1 MELAEIVR
9 AHGAAFR
16 AAHGLCSV
24 QHRALRAIERCRT
37 AALGG
42 ELRQCDACGE
52 RRYVYHSCRNRHCP
66 KCQTRAKERWLAE
79 RRAELL
85 PVPYFHVVFTL
96 PHELNALAQ
105 GNPRA
110 LYAMLFAAAA
120 QTLIEFGRNPRW
132 LGGEIAA
139 TLVLHT
145 WGQTL
150 GQHLHV
156 HGLVAAGALL
166 GEDAWIQARRGFLFP
181 VEALSM
187 VFRGKFLAALSAAL
201 ACGRL
206 TLSGSAMALREPRAQ
221 RTLLADLRKKPW
233 VVYAKRPFAGP
244 EQVLEYL
251 GRYTHRVA
259 ISNERLV
266 SVDANTVRFR
276 YKDYAHG
283 KRHRTM
289 ALDAQEFLRRFA
301 LHVLPR
307 GFNRIRHYGLIANR
321 NKRALLAAARAALQ
335 VPVPA
340 PAPELAD
347 TVTAFGSASRAS
359 TSRAARTAVAARFA
373 WWPHSPRTPIRRHDP
388 RYPRTCCSDRHR
400 AAQARSAAPLALR
413 PRVDPRGPL
422 CHSVRIAIRPSVR
435 STPHSCTSPCAPCR
449 TRNPIQSPSTAA
461 RALNSAVQFN

>member
-1 MELAEIVR
+1 MAAREACARTGKVELADIVR

-16 AAHGLCSV
+16 AAHRLCGV
-24 QHRALRAIERCRT
+24 QHRALCAIERCRT

-42 ELRQCDACGE
+42 ELRACDACGTQ
-52 RRYVYHSCRNRHCP
+52 RYVYHSCRNRHCP
-66 KCQTRAKERWLAE
+66 KCQGLAKERWLAA

-85 PVPYFHVVFTL
+85 PVPYYHLVFTL

-110 LYAMLFAAAA
+110 LYTMLFAAASE
-120 QTLIEFGRNPRW
+120 TLVAFGRNPRW

-150 GQHLHV
+150 TQHLHV
-156 HGLVAAGALL
+156 HALVGGGALSSE
-166 GEDAWIQARRGFLFP
+166 GAWLRSRRGFLFP
-181 VEALSM
+181 VKALSA
-187 VFRGKFLAALSAAL
+187 VFRGKFLDALGAALQ
-201 ACGRL
+201 CGRL
-206 TLSGSAMALREPRAQ
+206 TLSGSTAALGEPHAQ
-221 RTLLADLRKKPW
+221 HTFVVELRKRPW

-259 ISNERLV
+259 ISNERLL

-283 KRHRTM
+283 ARRKTI
-289 ALDAQEFLRRFA
+289 ALDPQEFLRRFA

-321 NKRALLAAARAALQ
+321 NKRALLASARSALGA
-335 VPVPA
+335 PA
-340 PAPELAD
+340 PASIAGPTES
-347 TVTAFGSASRAS
+347 VIAF
-359 TSRAARTAVAARFA
+359 
-373 WWPHSPRTPIRRHDP
+373 W
-388 RYPRTCCSDRHR
+388 
-400 AAQARSAAPLALR
+400 Q
-413 PRVDPRGPL
+413 
-422 CHSVRIAIRPSVR
+422 RIAHIDIGRCPRCRLGTLRVVALLAPQ
-435 STPHSCTSPCAPCR
+435 PHPP
-449 TRNPIQSPSTAA
+449 P
-461 RALNSAVQFN
+461 